1 MITCYVKYQID
12 PDKTEEFES
21 YARLWIPLVERFGG
35 THHGYFLPHESD
47 NDLAVTLFSFSSLS
61 AYETYRKESMLDEEC
76 IAAYDYAK
84 RTKCIRRYDRQF
96 LRPIL
101 K

>member
-12 PDKTEEFES
+12 PDKIEEFES
-21 YARLWIPLVERFGG
+21 YAKLWIPLVERFGG
-35 THHGYFLPHESD
+35 THHGYFLPHESA
-47 NDLAVTLFSFSSLS
+47 NDLAVTLFSFESLS
-61 AYETYRKESMLDEEC
+61 AYETYRKDSMEDEEC
-76 IAAYDYAK
+76 IAAYDLAK
-84 RTKCIRRYDRQF
+84 NTKCIIRYDRQF